1 MIQGGDFTSFD
12 GKGGYAAHATNNGSH
27 TFHDENFDV
36 SHNSEGILS
45 MANKGR
51 NTNGSQF
58 FITLGKCLH
67 LDKKHVA
74 FGKVLHGMDVIQQ
87 ASNVDTD
94 GDKPIMMQRV
104 IIVDCGIGKGDNSSK
119 DHNDGSSS
127 SSDDSSSSSSISASS
142 ASSSSD
148 ERKRKKRKRSK
159 SKKRRKRRNR
169 DDDNDD
175 DDDDSSSYHKR
186 RKKKSKHNN
195 KKQRYHK
202 SDRHKKKKRKTKRRH
217 SRDYSSEEDAER
229 HGNRQLSEKRLQS
242 NDTCDVN
249 KKESS
254 AAASLQQ
261 HQQPFS
267 TTEATSKHQPTKQ
280 SKGPM
285 TQAQYLELQSQIR
298 EVIDPVDGRKRLVRG
313 TGEIIERIVSR
324 AEHSRINQGATLGD
338 GSGYARDIMKAAAA
352 MKKKGG

>member
-74 FGKVLHGMDVIQQ
+74 FGKVIHGMDVIQQ
-87 ASNVDTD
+87 ASKVDTD

-186 RKKKSKHNN
+186 RKKRSKHNN
-195 KKQRYHK
+195 KKKRYHK

-217 SRDYSSEEDAER
+217 SRDYSSVEDSER
-229 HGNRQLSEKRLQS
+229 HGNRQLSEKRLQ
-242 NDTCDVN
+242 
-249 KKESS
+249 
-254 AAASLQQ
+254 
-261 HQQPFS
+261 
-267 TTEATSKHQPTKQ
+267 
-280 SKGPM
+280 
-285 TQAQYLELQSQIR
+285 
-298 EVIDPVDGRKRLVRG
+298 
-313 TGEIIERIVSR
+313 
-324 AEHSRINQGATLGD
+324 
-338 GSGYARDIMKAAAA
+338 
-352 MKKKGG
+352 